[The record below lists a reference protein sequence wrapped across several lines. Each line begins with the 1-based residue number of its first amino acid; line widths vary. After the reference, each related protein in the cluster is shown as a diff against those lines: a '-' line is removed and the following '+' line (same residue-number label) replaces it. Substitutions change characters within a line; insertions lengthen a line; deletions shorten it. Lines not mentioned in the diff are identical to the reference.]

1 MFPNNS
7 HLYCYP
13 CFQTVPRG
21 TSVLI
26 IQMVVNHSNRRSD
39 SMYYTIS
46 QQPYHTANNY
56 TNNASH
62 TPLLTSFLQVNVQ
75 AKSWEY
81 RSHDKWTLTETSI
94 LTNKQSIPNPFPLF
108 LLTSLSQCVSLLHG
122 IILFFDRLRYFG
134 QTSMNQTPIVVATGS
149 CSLLFDVYLF
159 LEFL

>member
-1 MFPNNS
+1 MFSNNS

-13 CFQTVPRG
+13 CFQTVPKG

-26 IQMVVNHSNRRSD
+26 IQMVLNHSDRRSD
-39 SMYYTIS
+39 SMYYTLS
-46 QQPYHTANNY
+46 QQPYHTPNSS

-81 RSHDKWTLTETSI
+81 RSHDIWTLTQTSI
-94 LTNKQSIPNPFPLF
+94 WTNKQSIPNPFTLY
-108 LLTSLSQCVSLLHG
+108 LLTSLSQCVSPLQG
-122 IILFFDRLRYFG
+122 ITFFFNRLRYFG
-134 QTSMNQTPIVVATGS
+134 QASMNQTLIVVATSS